1 MGLPLMGSRATLRR
15 QFLMEQMEQ
24 NNKRNGYW
32 SGLISGLLLAILLI
46 GCVYIGN
53 QVYRIFESK
62 KIAESNQAEGAE
74 LLNEYTAAKVEVIEE
89 TIKQYFLE
97 ETDRNAL
104 ENGIYTGMVNALD
117 DPYSEYYSAEE
128 LEELQMSTEGIYYG
142 IGAYISK
149 AATDEFCTISG
160 VIENT
165 PAEEADLRAGDI
177 IYEVD
182 GVLTQGMDT
191 TEVVSLIKG
200 EEGTQVVLTLVRDGE
215 DDYLKIPVERRKI
228 ESPTVSNE
236 MLENGIGYIE
246 ITEFDDVTEDQFAE
260 ALAECKAKGMKAL
273 ILDLRSNP
281 GGNLSTVCEISR
293 MLLPKGMIVYTED
306 KYGKRDEYTCD
317 GVRQLQVPAVVL
329 VNGYSASASEI
340 LAGAMKDH
348 GIATIMGT
356 TTFGKGIV
364 QRVIALSDG
373 SAVKLTVSKYYTPN
387 GNNIHEKGIEP
398 DVEVEFDADAYY
410 DEGVD
415 NQLQEAV
422 RYLTTIQSQ
431 AN

>member
-1 MGLPLMGSRATLRR
+1 
-15 QFLMEQMEQ
+15 MEQ

>member
-1 MGLPLMGSRATLRR
+1 
-15 QFLMEQMEQ
+15 MEQMEQ
-24 NNKRNGYW
+24 NNQKSGYW
-32 SGLISGLLLAILLI
+32 SGLLSGLLLAMLLI
-46 GCVYIGN
+46 GCIYIGN
-53 QVYRIFESK
+53 QVFQIFEAK
-62 KIAESNQAEGAE
+62 KITEEAQAEDAE
-74 LLNEYTAAKVEVIEE
+74 LLNDYTVAKIDVIED
-89 TIKQYFLE
+89 TIRQYYLE
-97 ETDRNAL
+97 EVDRSEL
-104 ENGIYTGMVNALD
+104 ENGIYTGLVNSLE
-117 DPYSEYYSAEE
+117 DPYSVYYSAEE

-142 IGAYISK
+142 IGAYLSK
-149 AATDEFCTISG
+149 AATDEYCVISG

-165 PAEEADLRAGDI
+165 PAEEAGLRADDL
-177 IYEVD
+177 IYLVD
-182 GVLTQGMDT
+182 GVDVYGMDI

-200 EEGTQVVLTLVRDGE
+200 EEGTQVVLTLVREGE
-215 DDYLKIPVERRKI
+215 SDYLEIPVERRKI
-228 ESPTVSNE
+228 ESPTVSSE
-236 MLENGIGYIE
+236 MLENHIGYIQ

-260 ALAECKAKGMKAL
+260 ALAECKGNGMKAL

-293 MLLPKGMIVYTED
+293 MVLPKGMIVYTED

-317 GVRQLQVPAVVL
+317 GLRQLQVPAVVL

-364 QRVIALSDG
+364 QRVISLSDG

-398 DVEVEFDADAYY
+398 DVVVEFDADAYY
-410 DEGVD
+410 NEGVD
-415 NQLQEAV
+415 NQLQEAMN
-422 RYLTTIQSQ
+422 YLREKIGE
-431 AN
+431 

>member
-260 ALAECKAKGMKAL
+260 ALAECKAKGLKAL

>member
-1 MGLPLMGSRATLRR
+1 
-15 QFLMEQMEQ
+15 MEQMEQ
-24 NNKRNGYW
+24 NNQKSGYW
-32 SGLISGLLLAILLI
+32 SGLLSGLLLAILLI
-46 GCVYIGN
+46 GCIYIGN
-53 QVYRIFESK
+53 QVFQIFEAK
-62 KIAESNQAEGAE
+62 KITEEAKAEDAE
-74 LLNEYTAAKVEVIEE
+74 LLNDYTAAKIDVIED
-89 TIKQYFLE
+89 TIRQYYLE
-97 ETDRNAL
+97 EVDRSEL
-104 ENGIYTGMVNALD
+104 ENGIYTGLVNSLE
-117 DPYSEYYSAEE
+117 DPYSVYYSAEE

-142 IGAYISK
+142 IGAYLSK
-149 AATDEFCTISG
+149 AATDEYCVISG

-165 PAEEADLRAGDI
+165 PAEEAGLRADDL
-177 IYEVD
+177 IYLVD
-182 GVLTQGMDT
+182 GVDVYGMDI

-200 EEGTQVVLTLVRDGE
+200 EEGTQVVLTLVREGE
-215 DDYLKIPVERRKI
+215 SDYLEIPVERRKI
-228 ESPTVSNE
+228 ESPTVSSE
-236 MLENGIGYIE
+236 MLENHIGYIQ

-260 ALAECKAKGMKAL
+260 ALAECKGNGMKAL

-293 MLLPKGMIVYTED
+293 MVLPKGMIVYTED

-317 GVRQLQVPAVVL
+317 GLRQLQVPAVVL

-364 QRVIALSDG
+364 QRVISLSDG

-398 DVEVEFDADAYY
+398 DVVVEFDADAYY
-410 DEGVD
+410 NEGVD
-415 NQLQEAV
+415 NQLQEAMN
-422 RYLTTIQSQ
+422 YLREKIGE
-431 AN
+431 

>member
-1 MGLPLMGSRATLRR
+1 
-15 QFLMEQMEQ
+15 MEQMEQ
-24 NNKRNGYW
+24 NNKKNGYW
-32 SGLISGLLLAILLI
+32 SGLISGLLLAILLF

-53 QVYRIFESK
+53 QVYRIFEAK
-62 KIAESNQAEGAE
+62 QIAESSQTEDAE
-74 LLNEYTAAKVEVIEE
+74 LLNEYTAAKVDVIED
-89 TIKQYFLE
+89 TIHQYFLE
-97 ETDRNAL
+97 ETSRSDL
-104 ENGIYTGMVNALD
+104 ENGIYTGMLEALD
-117 DPYSEYYSAEE
+117 DPYSTYYSAEE
-128 LEELQMSTEGIYYG
+128 LKELQMSTEGIYYG

-149 AATDEFCTISG
+149 AVTDEFCIISG

-165 PAEEADLRAGDI
+165 PAQEADLRDGDI

-200 EEGTQVVLTLVRDGE
+200 EEGTQVVLTLIREGE
-215 DDYLKIPVERRKI
+215 DDYLEIPVERRKI

-246 ITEFDDVTEDQFAE
+246 ITEFDEVTENQFAE
-260 ALAECKAKGMKAL
+260 ALAECKGNGMKAL

-293 MLLPKGMIVYTED
+293 MVLPKGLIVYTED
-306 KYGKRDEYTCD
+306 KYGEKDEYTCD
-317 GVRQLQVPAVVL
+317 GLRQLQVPAVVL

-364 QRVIALSDG
+364 QRVISLSDG

-387 GNNIHEKGIEP
+387 GNDIHEKGIEP
-398 DVEVEFDADAYY
+398 DVVVEFDADAYY
-410 DEGVD
+410 NEGID
-415 NQLQEAV
+415 NQLQEAIN
-422 RYLTTIQSQ
+422 YLNAKI

>member
-1 MGLPLMGSRATLRR
+1 
-15 QFLMEQMEQ
+15 MEQMEQ
-24 NNKRNGYW
+24 NNQRNGYW
-32 SGLISGLLLAILLI
+32 SGLLSGLLLAALLI
-46 GCVYIGN
+46 GCIYVGK
-53 QVYRIFESK
+53 QVYQIFETK
-62 KIAESNQAEGAE
+62 KITQQAAAPDAE
-74 LLNEYTAAKVEVIEE
+74 LVNEYTTTKIEVIED
-89 TIKQYFLE
+89 TIQQYFLE
-97 ETDRNAL
+97 ETDRSQL
-104 ENGIYTGMVNALD
+104 ENGIYTGLVEALE
-117 DPYSEYYSAEE
+117 DPYSTYYSAEE
-128 LEELQMSTEGIYYG
+128 LQELQMSTEGIYYG

-165 PAEEADLRAGDI
+165 PAQEADLRAGDI

-200 EEGTQVVLTLVRDGE
+200 EEGTTVVLTLVREGE
-215 DDYLKIPVERRKI
+215 EDYLDIEVERRKI
-228 ESPTVSNE
+228 ESPTVSNQ
-236 MLENGIGYIE
+236 MLENNIGYIE

-260 ALAECKAKGMKAL
+260 ALAECKGSGMQAL
-273 ILDLRSNP
+273 IIDLRSNP
-281 GGNLSTVCEISR
+281 GGNLSTVCEICR
-293 MLLPKGMIVYTED
+293 MVLPKGKIVYTED

-317 GVRQLQVPAVVL
+317 GVRALQVPCVVL

-340 LAGAMKDH
+340 MAGAMKDH

-387 GNNIHEKGIEP
+387 GNDIHEKGIEP
-398 DVEVEFDADAYY
+398 DVVVEFDADAYY
-410 DEGVD
+410 DQGID

-422 RYLTTIQSQ
+422 KYLSE
-431 AN
+431 NMVK

>member
-1 MGLPLMGSRATLRR
+1 
-15 QFLMEQMEQ
+15 MEQMEQ
-24 NNKRNGYW
+24 NNKKNGYW
-32 SGLISGLLLAILLI
+32 SGLISGLLLAILLF

-53 QVYRIFESK
+53 QVYRIFEAK
-62 KIAESNQAEGAE
+62 KIAESSQAEDAE
-74 LLNEYTAAKVEVIEE
+74 LLNEYTAAKVEVIED
-89 TIKQYFLE
+89 TIYQYFLE
-97 ETDRNAL
+97 ETNRGDL
-104 ENGIYTGMVNALD
+104 ENGIYTGMLEALE

-128 LEELQMSTEGIYYG
+128 LKELQMSTEGIYYG

-149 AATDEFCTISG
+149 DVTDEFCIISG
-160 VIENT
+160 VIEDT
-165 PAEEADLRAGDI
+165 PAQEADLRAGDI

-182 GVLTQGMDT
+182 GILTQGMET

-200 EEGTQVVLTLVRDGE
+200 EEGTQVILTLVREGE
-215 DDYLKIPVERRKI
+215 EDYLKIPVERRKI
-228 ESPTVSNE
+228 ESPTVSHE

-246 ITEFDDVTEDQFAE
+246 ITEFDEVTEDQFAE
-260 ALAECKAKGMKAL
+260 ALAECKGNGMKAL

-317 GVRQLQVPAVVL
+317 GLRQLQVPAVVL

-364 QRVIALSDG
+364 QRVISLSDG

-387 GNNIHEKGIEP
+387 GNDIHEKGIEP
-398 DVEVEFDADAYY
+398 DIEVEFDADAYY
-410 DEGVD
+410 DEGID
-415 NQLQEAV
+415 NQLQEAISFV
-422 RYLTTIQSQ
+422 KEKI
-431 AN
+431 AE

>member
-1 MGLPLMGSRATLRR
+1 
-15 QFLMEQMEQ
+15 MEQMEQ

-62 KIAESNQAEGAE
+62 KIAESNQAEDAE

>member
-1 MGLPLMGSRATLRR
+1 
-15 QFLMEQMEQ
+15 MEQMEQ
-24 NNKRNGYW
+24 NNQRNGYW

-46 GCVYIGN
+46 GCIYIGK
-53 QVYRIFESK
+53 QVFQIFEAK
-62 KIAESNQAEGAE
+62 KIAEEAKAEDAE
-74 LLNEYTAAKVEVIEE
+74 LLNDYTAAKVEVIED
-89 TIKQYFLE
+89 TIRQYYLE
-97 ETDRNAL
+97 ETDRSEL
-104 ENGIYTGMVNALD
+104 ENGIYTGLVNALE
-117 DPYSEYYSAEE
+117 DPYSVYYSAEE

-142 IGAYISK
+142 IGAYLSK
-149 AATDEFCTISG
+149 AATDEYCVISG

-165 PAEEADLRAGDI
+165 PAQEADLRADDI
-177 IYEVD
+177 IYMVD
-182 GVLTQGMDT
+182 GVDVSGMDI

-200 EEGTQVVLTLVRDGE
+200 EEGTQVVLTLIREGE
-215 DDYLKIPVERRKI
+215 SDYLEIPVERRRI
-228 ESPTVSNE
+228 ESPTVASE
-236 MLENGIGYIE
+236 MLEGDIGYIE

-260 ALAECKAKGMKAL
+260 ALAECKGNGMKAL

-293 MLLPKGMIVYTED
+293 MVLPKGMIVYTED

-364 QRVIALSDG
+364 QRVISLSDG

-387 GNNIHEKGIEP
+387 GNDIHEKGIEP
-398 DVEVEFDADAYY
+398 DVVVEFDADAYY

-415 NQLQEAV
+415 NQLQEAIK
-422 RYLTTIQSQ
+422 YLSEEI
-431 AN
+431 AK

>member
-1 MGLPLMGSRATLRR
+1 
-15 QFLMEQMEQ
+15 MEQMEQ
-24 NNKRNGYW
+24 NNQRNGYW

-46 GCVYIGN
+46 GCIYIGK
-53 QVYRIFESK
+53 QVFQIFEAK
-62 KIAESNQAEGAE
+62 KIAEEAKAEDAE
-74 LLNEYTAAKVEVIEE
+74 LLNDYTAAKVEVIED
-89 TIKQYFLE
+89 TIRQYYLE
-97 ETDRNAL
+97 ETDRSEL
-104 ENGIYTGMVNALD
+104 ENGIYTGLVNALE
-117 DPYSEYYSAEE
+117 DPYSVYYSAEE

-142 IGAYISK
+142 IGAYLSK
-149 AATDEFCTISG
+149 AATDEYCVISG

-165 PAEEADLRAGDI
+165 PAQEADLRADDI
-177 IYEVD
+177 IYMVD
-182 GVLTQGMDT
+182 GVDVSGMDI

-200 EEGTQVVLTLVRDGE
+200 EEGTQVVLTLVREGE
-215 DDYLKIPVERRKI
+215 SDYLEIPVERRRI
-228 ESPTVSNE
+228 ESPTVASE
-236 MLENGIGYIE
+236 MLEGDIGYIE

-260 ALAECKAKGMKAL
+260 ALAECKGNGMKAL

-293 MLLPKGMIVYTED
+293 MVLPKGMIVYTED

-364 QRVIALSDG
+364 QRVISLSDG

-387 GNNIHEKGIEP
+387 GNDIHEKGIEP
-398 DVEVEFDADAYY
+398 DVVVEFDADAYY

-415 NQLQEAV
+415 NQLQEAIK
-422 RYLTTIQSQ
+422 YLSEEI
-431 AN
+431 AK

>member
-1 MGLPLMGSRATLRR
+1 
-15 QFLMEQMEQ
+15 MEQMEQ

-62 KIAESNQAEGAE
+62 KIAESNQAEDAE

-89 TIKQYFLE
+89 TIEQYFLE
-97 ETDRNAL
+97 ETDRNTL

-317 GVRQLQVPAVVL
+317 GLRQLQVPAVVL

-410 DEGVD
+410 DGGVD